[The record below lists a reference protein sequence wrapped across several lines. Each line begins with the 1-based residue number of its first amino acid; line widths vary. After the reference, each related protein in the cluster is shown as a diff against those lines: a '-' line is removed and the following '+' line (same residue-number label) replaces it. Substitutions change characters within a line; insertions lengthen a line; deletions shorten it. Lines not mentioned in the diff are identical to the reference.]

1 MKKRFQTTA
10 KLRKGVAVGS
20 AMVLGGGVSLGDTV
34 DKPVSLKSVGIIA
47 DRDLSPAQEIGGT
60 EATIAATRTITVK
73 VPSEPTWTKADAHR
87 FRELATRRAVGDAS
101 KADQREFVALQQQ
114 RRFHYV
120 SSPDEVVAEWQRRR
134 FISEMLNLLTRNA
147 RFFKTEDQARP
158 RAVRQA
164 KRA

>member
-20 AMVLGGGVSLGDTV
+20 VMVLGGTSLGDTAE
-34 DKPVSLKSVGIIA
+34 KPISPESVEIIA
-47 DRDLSPAQEIGGT
+47 DRDLSPAQTIGT
-60 EATIAATRTITVK
+60 SEDTIVTTRMLTIK
-73 VPSEPTWTKADAHR
+73 VASEPTWTKADARR
-87 FRELATRRAVGDAS
+87 FRELATKRAVGDAS
-101 KADQREFVALQQQ
+101 KADEKEFVALQQQ

-120 SSPDEVVAEWQRRR
+120 SQPDEIIAEWQRRR
-134 FISEMLNLLTRNA
+134 FISEMLNVLTRNA
-147 RFFKTEDQARP
+147 RFFKTEDQTRP